1 MSINWVSRACAASA
15 VLITSATA
23 LVAAP
28 SVAAPSAAA
37 ASAPAASVAA
47 APAASVAMRPLP
59 APAAP
64 RPASAK
70 VVYLTFDDGPNATY
84 TPQVLALLK
93 RYNARATFFMLG
105 QNAAANPKLVNAVR
119 AQGHAIGNHTWNHP
133 ALTRLSNGAIAQ
145 QLTRTTAVLGRRA
158 CVRPPYGDH
167 NARVDAVIRST
178 GAKVVI
184 WTVDP
189 VDWARPGSG
198 VIASRVIN
206 RVRPGSVVLMH
217 DGGGPRAQTVAALG
231 QILPSL
237 QRQGYVFRAL
247 PGC

>member
-1 MSINWVSRACAASA
+1 MR
-15 VLITSATA
+15 
-23 LVAAP
+23 P
-28 SVAAPSAAA
+28 AAA
-37 ASAPAASVAA
+37 Q
-47 APAASVAMRPLP
+47 
-59 APAAP
+59 AAP
-64 RPASAK
+64 RPSATK
-70 VVYLTFDDGPNATY
+70 VVYLTFDDGPNTTY

-93 RYNARATFFMLG
+93 KYNAKATFFMLG
-105 QNAAANPKLVNAVR
+105 QNAAANPKIVNAVR

-133 ALTRLSNGAIAQ
+133 ALTRLGNAAILQ
-145 QLTRTTAVLGRRA
+145 QLARTNAVLGKRA

-167 NARVDAVIRST
+167 NARVDTVIRST

-198 VIASRVIN
+198 VISSRVIN
-206 RVRPGSVVLMH
+206 RIRPGSVVLMH
-217 DGGGPRAQTVAALG
+217 DGGGPRAQSVAALS
-231 QILPSL
+231 QILSSL